1 MFEKINYMR
10 KRSRRF
16 KKIIELVDKK
26 KLYNPLEA
34 IQLLQQLS
42 NVNFIETLEGHFT
55 LGLDPK
61 YADQQ
66 LRSTVI
72 LPKGTG
78 KTLKVAVIT
87 KGEKLLEASSA
98 GADIIGG
105 EDLIDDILNGNLN
118 FDKLIATPDMMLL
131 IAKLGRILGPKG
143 LMPSPKSG
151 TVTLDIK
158 NAINEFKAGK
168 LEYKVDRT
176 GIVHVPLGRLNFLSE
191 DLYINLKTLQESIDK
206 NRPSGSKGKYWK
218 SLYLSSTMGP
228 SIPINLSLLRD
239 VKIG

>member
-1 MFEKINYMR
+1 MV

-16 KKIIELVDKK
+16 VSILQKLDKNL
-26 KLYNPLEA
+26 LYAPDEA
-34 IQLLQQLS
+34 LLLLKNFS
-42 NVNFIETLEGHFT
+42 SVNFIETLEAHIV

-72 LPKGTG
+72 LPKGSG
-78 KTLKVAVIT
+78 KVVKVAVIT
-87 KGEKLLEASSA
+87 QGDQVNIALSA
-98 GADIIGG
+98 GADIVGS
-105 EDLIDDILNGNLN
+105 EDLIEEIFQGRLD

-131 IAKLGRILGPKG
+131 IAKLGRFLGPRG

-151 TVTLDIK
+151 TVTHELQS
-158 NAINEFKAGK
+158 AISEFKAGK

-176 GIVHVPLGRLNFLSE
+176 GIVHVPIGKVNFSVD
-191 DLYINLKTLQESIDK
+191 DLQLNLKALQESINR

-228 SIPINLSLLRD
+228 GIPVDLNLL
-239 VKIG
+239 KI

>member
-1 MFEKINYMR
+1 MV

-16 KKIIELVDKK
+16 VSILKKLDKK
-26 KLYNPLEA
+26 LLYAPDEA
-34 IQLLQQLS
+34 LMLLKNFS
-42 NVNFIETLEGHFT
+42 SVNFIETLEAHIV

-72 LPKGTG
+72 LPKGSG
-78 KTLKVAVIT
+78 KVVKVAVIT
-87 KGEKLLEASSA
+87 QGDKVNIALSA
-98 GADIIGG
+98 GADIVGS
-105 EDLIDDILNGNLN
+105 EDLIEEIFQGRLD

-131 IAKLGRILGPKG
+131 IAKLGRLLGPRG

-151 TVTLDIK
+151 TVTNDLK
-158 NAINEFKAGK
+158 SAVSEFKTGK
-168 LEYKVDRT
+168 LEYKIDRT
-176 GIVHVPLGRLNFLSE
+176 GIVHVPIGKLNFSIDHLH
-191 DLYINLKTLQESIDK
+191 LNLKALQESIDK

-228 SIPINLSLLRD
+228 GIPVDLNLL
-239 VKIG
+239 KI

>member
-1 MFEKINYMR
+1 MV

-16 KKIIELVDKK
+16 LQILQEIDKSLLYSPDEALSFLKKFSSVK
-26 KLYNPLEA
+26 
-34 IQLLQQLS
+34 
-42 NVNFIETLEGHFT
+42 FIETLEAHIS

-72 LPKGTG
+72 LPKGSG
-78 KTLKVAVIT
+78 KVVRVAVIT
-87 KGEKLLEASSA
+87 QGDKLSQAKST
-98 GADIIGG
+98 GADIVGS
-105 EDLIDDILNGNLN
+105 EDLIEEIFKGRLD

-131 IAKLGRILGPKG
+131 IAKLGRVLGPRG

-151 TVTLDIK
+151 TVTNEIK
-158 NAINEFKAGK
+158 NAISEFKSGK

-176 GIVHVPLGRLNFLSE
+176 GILHVPIGKLSFTVD
-191 DLYINLKTLQESIDK
+191 DLKLNLKVLQESIDK

-228 SIPINLSLLRD
+228 GIPVNLSSLRD
-239 VKIG
+239 PKAG